1 MFTQRLPLIIWMED
15 WGDLPEVTQQ
25 SGIEPKAT
33 VPHPLGT
40 QEMEEFGVGAKGM
53 PSTSLIQM
61 LGFPP
66 LAMPPH
72 LS

>member
-1 MFTQRLPLIIWMED
+1 MDGRLGLREG
-15 WGDLPEVTQQ
+15 GDLSEVTQQ

-40 QEMEEFGVGAKGM
+40 REMEEFGVGAKGM
-53 PSTSLIQM
+53 PSTFLIQM

-66 LAMPPH
+66 LAMPSH